1 MNKKIIF
8 LVLTL
13 MVLTS
18 FSTINFTA
26 QPASA
31 SPPLTGDV
39 ANATATVSTSYNLMQ
54 SGSSNTAATTF
65 SDSGNYKIYVHVG
78 DADANTANSSA
89 VNQSVTPSAPLSP
102 GNQNLIHP
110 FTTGGLTVS
119 LSSSQNP
126 TDEASS
132 FPTSHPIYFNATA
145 AGGTGTYY
153 YSFSINGTLQV
164 NSTSDSFSHA
174 FTYAGSYTITVS
186 VWASGDGYVGAK
198 SLTETVDTTLVG
210 VITSSQNPADVGQ
223 SFTLTVTI
231 TGGTGSPYSIQWTN
245 LNGNIPGATSSTYT
259 TSESSTGSWGF
270 RTNIEDSI
278 GGGATAG
285 WTETVDPALTVS
297 IASSENPADAGQSVT
312 FTATGSGGSGSGYSY
327 DFYVDGTSV
336 QSGTSATYATTSL
349 AVGSDSVYV
358 TLTDSNSYTVQSST
372 ITETIYADPTVSISS
387 NDNPSIV
394 NNAVTFTASVTYS
407 GTISTYDFYLNG
419 VSQQSGSSST
429 FTYTFTSTGTD
440 TVYVVVTDSLSG
452 QATSSTLTQ
461 TVNSPALIASLG
473 SNLDPSDVGET
484 ITFTASATGGTGSY
498 STYDFFLNGV
508 SEQSGASMTWS
519 YAFSSAGSYSV
530 YVNITDSGGHEANSN
545 TVTQVVNNLPTVSFA
560 PSVNPTDIQQ
570 TITFTATAS
579 GGSGT
584 YNSYAW
590 YLQGSLEQNTSST
603 TWSYDFTT
611 AGSFNVYVIVY
622 DSTMG
627 KGTSGSI
634 IETVNALPTV
644 TVSSTINPAAISQAF
659 TFSSTITGGTSPYT
673 YQWYGPSGLISGAT
687 SPTYSTSESS
697 AGTYQFYVIVT
708 DSIGNQ
714 ATSPTYTETV
724 VAMSVSLTQS
734 RTSSDSNQEVYFNA
748 TQSGGS
754 GTISYAFYLDG
765 VLEVNS
771 TSATWSYTFP
781 SSGTYNVTV
790 DAYGSS
796 GGHASTSVNH
806 VVYTDPTVTISSSAN
821 PSDLFYDVT
830 FTSTPAGGS
839 GSYSYSWGGGTVSG
853 SSRNLTWQ
861 FSSVGNFTVTLTLT
875 DSAGYQVSASL
886 TQRVNALPVV
896 TLTSSSNPSVAGNK
910 VYFNCSVEYGTGP
923 FTYQFY
929 MSIANAN
936 LAAETYQYTISN
948 TAGSYYNSSYIY
960 FNYSQPLSG
969 ISFPSLNFKIA
980 VSNLTRAGLGG
991 QVDTFTVINQNFTSY
1006 SLTQGTKYSLTGW
1019 KNVTSQSI
1027 SVRFQTSEYVIPA
1040 ISFVYSPSEYS
1051 FVSAST
1057 TISSTA
1063 TVSGGIV
1070 LTSMVLLINGVESA
1084 SQAGSGT
1091 SSISMTYSLSSWF
1104 STHSV
1109 SPIAVTWRASS
1120 AQGTDHVTVDY
1131 QTNTLPPPHSVSVLP
1146 SNTSTH
1152 TFPIT
1157 LTGVPSGPSGP
1168 SGTGTQYP
1176 IQITTQ
1182 SPNSSLTYQQ
1192 MLNINI
1198 SGKGVDSNFANQL
1211 FTFANGTKAYTW
1223 IESYN
1228 TTSHIETVWVK
1239 LYSDVNQTINWQ
1251 VYPSGWNFLNANGYL
1266 GESPLLSS
1274 TYNASNNAYKVFPL
1288 FQQFGGLAALPS
1300 YLSWGQGIGTVA
1312 FYPTGMAIIPNQTVG
1327 GWYTV
1332 HETLPASGQGLSFGI
1347 YGNTYTSGS
1356 INAGLG
1362 YAVGFD
1368 DVVLNLETGLGM
1380 SFLGPSPNL
1389 LVTNSTAKTSPTSY
1403 VVPDTN
1409 NSYFYLST
1417 PTTMTAYYGGTH
1429 TSYLNSPYTNSYLVF
1444 GPSNNGGT
1452 QPSSPFYISYLFGI
1466 TDLSNALMPTT
1477 SIGAGSSFT
1486 ANGYYQQLI
1495 TINNPS
1501 QYGINTI
1508 GSNIQFVASNGTKE
1522 YAWIQSVNSTVMQVW
1537 VKNFNASAT
1546 IDMQVFPEFENLFSA
1561 SGYLGEAPQLSTT
1574 YGQFD
1579 NGASVFPFYENFA
1592 NNRLQGFGTNFP
1604 SALSFNDG
1612 LKILDINGDLT
1623 VFSNISTPYNNTV
1636 LWNGEFNTG
1645 TASSSFSQGTTAGTL
1660 YLGFMFNGND
1670 WNGNGFDWYNNTLH
1684 PQLILFGSNGSTG
1697 SDSNYLTNT
1706 FQNYMV
1712 QDNITISGTT
1722 YMTSYLNNIQQQQQY
1737 RTGYVSEGQFGF
1749 FTQQTSVSYEVWHYV
1764 AEFNNTFSTM
1774 PTTSI
1779 GAGNVFMANASPS
1792 QVSSETGTPVGY
1804 GGNATYQLYSYT
1816 IPVAPSSDYL
1826 TVIYNSTSYFDPRS
1840 VTPGTYYVYPQLH
1853 AVTFFNLSGY
1863 TSVSLS
1869 LDEIS
1874 PEIGQPVSLVVQ
1886 PEQGNSSVIID
1897 NSHLVVYYS
1906 LFGFKSVL
1914 QTSSYGL
1921 NVILPYG
1928 STASFFLYNKWNQ
1941 LVGSASNV
1949 SIDSLSPIIN
1959 LPVNT
1964 ATLSFDFL
1972 NASQESISLT
1982 SNGITVSGFFG
1993 SAQVAVGY
2001 SYVWLTSV
2009 YDSFTGR
2016 NVNYTG
2022 SVVIT
2027 QSQQILMV
2035 STNAS
2040 ASSFTV
2046 YVDSYGP
2053 SQQGQLGAPGE
2064 PLVDL
2069 TIDGHVQTPGQTYI
2083 AFVGSTY
2090 QVRVTDV
2097 LGQFL
2102 YESNVTVR
2110 TTTLNFYANITIP
2123 SWQWS
2128 IQNEEQ
2134 VPSSSPLAI
2143 EQVSVKDSAG
2153 HTYNFTNDINQ
2164 QSVLYLKQG
2173 NYTISAKDNATFVT
2187 NISLTQNENYV
2198 IFSQNLLTYA
2208 EFVTLMGSVL
2218 NNTQGLTIQT
2228 VSSESLVMPNQL
2240 LSFEFEVFYANST
2253 QLDHSALS
2261 SLTLLAQI
2269 TNSSG
2274 VSNVPHSFVIS
2285 GRYVFLNFSAPSA
2298 GQYTASIN
2306 AFKGSIGGH
2315 VSYFFTV
2322 EPIIT
2327 QSRGMNMT
2335 GAGPS
2340 GSIDVNVT
2348 YNFTL
2353 LVYYSNGS
2361 LMNHK
2366 DTVSVFNNLTF
2377 EIFNGVDPAQS
2388 IQKLN
2393 AYNGEITFEAL
2404 FNRTGTYSIVAS
2416 STADL
2421 NGKDYAHA
2429 IIPVSVINP
2438 TAIYAVTL
2446 TGSKSILVDV
2456 TMSYVALI
2464 TSTEA
2469 TNISAQEM
2477 SGFTNDSTLHVMT
2490 GGHVVATL
2498 NASTHINS
2506 TIYFAVNLTTPGNY
2520 TFVYQTAYRGTVLTS
2535 ILFVRVFS
2543 SQPTSHNLIGTL
2555 TGPMDVERNATA
2567 VYTLDMLIESNG
2579 QTVVPT
2585 EQQTVWLIANTTYQ
2599 VALNGAIIATGHA
2612 AYFAPGAI
2620 TITLSFGN
2628 LSAAY
2633 SVIVTV
2639 GNTTLV
2645 GSHIWFR
2652 GSVSPISVLPY
2663 NPSNPPNPLVQ
2674 LATGVGA
2681 QIFYLVVAIVG
2692 VIVEIYRRITKKERA
2707 LKDAEDSAGVGIE
2720 GMVVLKYLNNLS
2732 DPSQPALTPIE
2743 QQMLNAIEPRVKD
2756 ALVVQLTSGTV
2767 KLKEVKPQSRWRKIF

>member
-1 MNKKIIF
+1 
-8 LVLTL
+8 
-13 MVLTS
+13 
-18 FSTINFTA
+18 
-26 QPASA
+26 
-31 SPPLTGDV
+31 
-39 ANATATVSTSYNLMQ
+39 
-54 SGSSNTAATTF
+54 
-65 SDSGNYKIYVHVG
+65 
-78 DADANTANSSA
+78 
-89 VNQSVTPSAPLSP
+89 
-102 GNQNLIHP
+102 
-110 FTTGGLTVS
+110 
-119 LSSSQNP
+119 
-126 TDEASS
+126 
-132 FPTSHPIYFNATA
+132 
-145 AGGTGTYY
+145 
-153 YSFSINGTLQV
+153 
-164 NSTSDSFSHA
+164 
-174 FTYAGSYTITVS
+174 
-186 VWASGDGYVGAK
+186 
-198 SLTETVDTTLVG
+198 
-210 VITSSQNPADVGQ
+210 
-223 SFTLTVTI
+223 
-231 TGGTGSPYSIQWTN
+231 
-245 LNGNIPGATSSTYT
+245 
-259 TSESSTGSWGF
+259 
-270 RTNIEDSI
+270 
-278 GGGATAG
+278 
-285 WTETVDPALTVS
+285 
-297 IASSENPADAGQSVT
+297 
-312 FTATGSGGSGSGYSY
+312 
-327 DFYVDGTSV
+327 
-336 QSGTSATYATTSL
+336 
-349 AVGSDSVYV
+349 
-358 TLTDSNSYTVQSST
+358 
-372 ITETIYADPTVSISS
+372 
-387 NDNPSIV
+387 
-394 NNAVTFTASVTYS
+394 
-407 GTISTYDFYLNG
+407 
-419 VSQQSGSSST
+419 
-429 FTYTFTSTGTD
+429 
-440 TVYVVVTDSLSG
+440 
-452 QATSSTLTQ
+452 
-461 TVNSPALIASLG
+461 
-473 SNLDPSDVGET
+473 
-484 ITFTASATGGTGSY
+484 
-498 STYDFFLNGV
+498 
-508 SEQSGASMTWS
+508 
-519 YAFSSAGSYSV
+519 
-530 YVNITDSGGHEANSN
+530 
-545 TVTQVVNNLPTVSFA
+545 
-560 PSVNPTDIQQ
+560 
-570 TITFTATAS
+570 
-579 GGSGT
+579 
-584 YNSYAW
+584 
-590 YLQGSLEQNTSST
+590 
-603 TWSYDFTT
+603 
-611 AGSFNVYVIVY
+611 
-622 DSTMG
+622 
-627 KGTSGSI
+627 
-634 IETVNALPTV
+634 
-644 TVSSTINPAAISQAF
+644 
-659 TFSSTITGGTSPYT
+659 
-673 YQWYGPSGLISGAT
+673 
-687 SPTYSTSESS
+687 
-697 AGTYQFYVIVT
+697 
-708 DSIGNQ
+708 
-714 ATSPTYTETV
+714 
-724 VAMSVSLTQS
+724 
-734 RTSSDSNQEVYFNA
+734 
-748 TQSGGS
+748 
-754 GTISYAFYLDG
+754 
-765 VLEVNS
+765 
-771 TSATWSYTFP
+771 
-781 SSGTYNVTV
+781 
-790 DAYGSS
+790 
-796 GGHASTSVNH
+796 
-806 VVYTDPTVTISSSAN
+806 VVYADPTVTISSSFN
-821 PSDLFYDVT
+821 PSDVFYDVT

-861 FSSVGNFTVTLTLT
+861 FSSAGNFTVTLTLT

-896 TLTSSSNPSVAGNK
+896 SLTSSSNPSVAGHK

-929 MSIANAN
+929 MSIVNAN
-936 LAAETYQYTISN
+936 LATETYHYTISN

-969 ISFPSLNFKIA
+969 ISFPSLNFKIS

-991 QVDTFTVINQNFTSY
+991 QADTFTVINQNFTSY
-1006 SLTQGTKYSLTGW
+1006 SLTQGTTYSLTGW

-1027 SVRFQTSEYVIPA
+1027 SIRFQTSEYVIPA

-1051 FVSAST
+1051 SVSAST

-1104 STHSV
+1104 STHLV
-1109 SPIAVTWRASS
+1109 LPIAVTWQASS
-1120 AQGTDHVTVDY
+1120 AQGTDHITVDY
-1131 QTNTLPPPHSVSVLP
+1131 QTNILPPPHSVSVLS

-1157 LTGVPSGPSGP
+1157 LTGVPSG
-1168 SGTGTQYP
+1168 T
-1176 IQITTQ
+1176 
-1182 SPNSSLTYQQ
+1182 
-1192 MLNINI
+1192 
-1198 SGKGVDSNFANQL
+1198 
-1211 FTFANGTKAYTW
+1211 
-1223 IESYN
+1223 
-1228 TTSHIETVWVK
+1228 
-1239 LYSDVNQTINWQ
+1239 
-1251 VYPSGWNFLNANGYL
+1251 
-1266 GESPLLSS
+1266 
-1274 TYNASNNAYKVFPL
+1274 
-1288 FQQFGGLAALPS
+1288 
-1300 YLSWGQGIGTVA
+1300 
-1312 FYPTGMAIIPNQTVG
+1312 
-1327 GWYTV
+1327 
-1332 HETLPASGQGLSFGI
+1332 
-1347 YGNTYTSGS
+1347 
-1356 INAGLG
+1356 
-1362 YAVGFD
+1362 
-1368 DVVLNLETGLGM
+1368 
-1380 SFLGPSPNL
+1380 
-1389 LVTNSTAKTSPTSY
+1389 
-1403 VVPDTN
+1403 
-1409 NSYFYLST
+1409 
-1417 PTTMTAYYGGTH
+1417 
-1429 TSYLNSPYTNSYLVF
+1429 
-1444 GPSNNGGT
+1444 
-1452 QPSSPFYISYLFGI
+1452 
-1466 TDLSNALMPTT
+1466 
-1477 SIGAGSSFT
+1477 
-1486 ANGYYQQLI
+1486 GYYQQLLNI
-1495 TINNPS
+1495 PNPS
-1501 QYGINTI
+1501 QYSINPI
-1508 GSNIQFVASNGTKE
+1508 GSNVEFSASNGTPE
-1522 YAWIQSVNSTVMQVW
+1522 YAWIQSVNTTTLAVW
-1537 VKNFNASAT
+1537 VKNFNGSAT
-1546 IDMQVFPEFENLFSA
+1546 INMEVFPEFENLFSA
-1561 SGYLGEAPQLSTT
+1561 NGYLGIAPQYSTP
-1574 YGQFD
+1574 YASND
-1579 NGASVFPFYENFA
+1579 NGIKVFGKTNY
-1592 NNRLQGFGTNFP
+1592 TNFYN
-1604 SALSFNDG
+1604 LSETNNFLNMAAVTSSYSFS
-1612 LKILDINGDLT
+1612 NGIIFPKGISSTNVNPNTIASNVQYKYGDYFG
-1623 VFSNISTPYNNTV
+1623 FSLLANIST
-1636 LWNGEFNTG
+1636 
-1645 TASSSFSQGTTAGTL
+1645 
-1660 YLGFMFNGND
+1660 
-1670 WNGNGFDWYNNTLH
+1670 
-1684 PQLILFGSNGSTG
+1684 
-1697 SDSNYLTNT
+1697 
-1706 FQNYMV
+1706 
-1712 QDNITISGTT
+1712 
-1722 YMTSYLNNIQQQQQY
+1722 
-1737 RTGYVSEGQFGF
+1737 
-1749 FTQQTSVSYEVWHYV
+1749 VSYFRAGYGFSNNANNSYWLSAENPAVLAMYNLNFPHYGSISYPNMTYVNGYV
-1764 AEFNNTFSTM
+1764 AETTVGVPFLNFNGVSVTSGIAITAVNHRAFIQLNAGYASFRYMFVASETGSM
-1774 PTTSI
+1774 PTSAI
-1779 GAGNVFMANASPS
+1779 GSGNVFMANASS
-1792 QVSSETGTPVGY
+1792 SHVSSETGTPVGY

-1816 IPVAPSSDYL
+1816 IPVSPSSDYL

-1874 PEIGQPVSLVVQ
+1874 PEIGQPVSLVIQ
-1886 PEQGNSSVIID
+1886 PEQDNNSVIID

-1906 LFGFKSVL
+1906 LYGFKSVL

-1941 LVGSASNV
+1941 LVGSTSNV

-1959 LPVNT
+1959 LPVDT

-1993 SAQVAVGY
+1993 SAQVAIGY

-2053 SQQGQLGAPGE
+2053 SQQGQLGAPNE

-2083 AFVGSTY
+2083 AFIGSTY

-2110 TTTLNFYANITIP
+2110 TTTLNFYANITVP

-2143 EQVSVKDSAG
+2143 EQVSIKDSAG

-2164 QSVLYLKQG
+2164 QSVIYLRQG
-2173 NYTISAKDNATFVT
+2173 NYTVSAKDNATFMT

-2208 EFVTLMGSVL
+2208 EFVTLMGSIL
-2218 NNTQGLTIQT
+2218 NNTQGLSIQT
-2228 VSSESLVMPNQL
+2228 VSSESLVMPSQL

-2261 SLTLLAQI
+2261 SLTFLTQI

-2285 GRYVFLNFSAPSA
+2285 GRYVFLNFSAPSSA

-2306 AFKGSIGGH
+2306 AFRGSIGGH

-2322 EPIIT
+2322 ESIIT
-2327 QSRGMNMT
+2327 QSKGMNMT

-2340 GSIDVNVT
+2340 GSIDVNVS

-2393 AYNGEITFEAL
+2393 AYSGEITFEAL

-2469 TNISAQEM
+2469 MNISTKEM
-2477 SGFTNDSTLHVMT
+2477 SGFTNGSTLQVMT

-2498 NASTHINS
+2498 NASTHVNS

-2520 TFVYQTAYRGTVLTS
+2520 TFIYQTAYRGTVLTS

-2579 QTVVPT
+2579 QTVIPT
-2585 EQQTVWLIANTTYQ
+2585 EQQTVWLTANTTYQ

-2620 TITLSFGN
+2620 TITLSFAN
-2628 LSAAY
+2628 LSASY

-2639 GNTTLV
+2639 GNTTLI

-2692 VIVEIYRRITKKERA
+2692 VIGIVYRWLTRRKRE
-2707 LKDAEDSAGVGIE
+2707 LVDSIDNAGIGIE
-2720 GMVVLKYLNNLS
+2720 GQAILKVLNHKMN
-2732 DPSQPALTPIE
+2732 PSAAVPPTALEQQIYDAIE
-2743 QQMLNAIEPRVKD
+2743 QKVVDK
-2756 ALVVQLTSGTV
+2756 LVFDLTSGSV
-2767 KLKEVKPQSRWRKIF
+2767 RLKAVKPRFHWPKISSGGKK